1 VHVDTGWNTNNGIT
15 NIENIV
21 KILEFDLYTNVI
33 DWEEMKDLQVAY
45 LKSGVENQDTPQ
57 DHVIFAALYRFAI
70 DNKIKYVLSGSN
82 YATESILPS
91 AWGHDSMDL
100 RQLKAIHNMFGRR
113 KLKSFPTINFFQYR
127 FYYPYV
133 KKMRVVD
140 ILNYVPYNRKMAIK
154 TLQKEVGFR
163 DYGNKHH
170 ESQFTKFF
178 QGYYLPTKYGYDKR
192 RAHLS
197 SMILSEQITRDEALK
212 EIGSVAYELDS
223 LLEDKDFVLK
233 KLGLTEKDYLEI
245 MLSPNRSYR
254 DYPTSDKLRIA
265 MSGFKAILRNMKIMG
280 SEG

>member
-1 VHVDTGWNTNNGIT
+1 
-15 NIENIV
+15 
-21 KILEFDLYTNVI
+21 
-33 DWEEMKDLQVAY
+33 
-45 LKSGVENQDTPQ
+45 
-57 DHVIFAALYRFAI
+57 
-70 DNKIKYVLSGSN
+70 
-82 YATESILPS
+82 
-91 AWGHDSMDL
+91 
-100 RQLKAIHNMFGRR
+100 
-113 KLKSFPTINFFQYR
+113 
-127 FYYPYV
+127 
-133 KKMRVVD
+133 MRVVD